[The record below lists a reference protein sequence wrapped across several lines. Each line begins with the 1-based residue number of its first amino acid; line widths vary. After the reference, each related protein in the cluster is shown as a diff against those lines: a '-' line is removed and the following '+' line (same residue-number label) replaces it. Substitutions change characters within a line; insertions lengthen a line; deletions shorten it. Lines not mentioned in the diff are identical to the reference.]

1 MKKSV
6 YSIVL
11 ADEVVAAIDD
21 MAYSLGTSR
30 SNLINQIL
38 AERVSMMTPEMRMRD
53 ILERIE
59 QLMSGRL
66 LQVAQSTGSAMMLKS
81 PLKYKYR
88 PTVNYSVELSRSF
101 SGTVGRLKISL
112 RTQSESLITMIT
124 GFFKLWISLE
134 GKYLS
139 HIIKTGNPWSG
150 GGASFTRE
158 FYSPGGSQ
166 LSDEQIAEAV
176 GGYVNLLDE
185 CIRLYFEDE
194 TAAAKQ
200 IEEKYKDY
208 LSKGV
213 VIL

>member
-11 ADEVVAAIDD
+11 ADDVVEAIDN

-53 ILERIE
+53 IFERIE
-59 QLMSGRL
+59 RLMSGGL
-66 LQVAQSTGSAMMLKS
+66 VTVAQSGGSMMMLKS

-101 SGTVGRLKISL
+101 EGAVGKLKISL
-112 RTQSESLITMIT
+112 RTQSESLIAMI
-124 GFFKLWISLE
+124 GQFFRVWICIE
-134 GKYLS
+134 EKYLS
-139 HIIKTGNPWSG
+139 RILTGGNPWQG
-150 GGASFTRE
+150 GEACFVRE
-158 FYSPGGSQ
+158 FWSPAGSQ
-166 LSDEQIAEAV
+166 LSDEQLAEAI
-176 GGYVNLLDE
+176 GGYVSLLDE
-185 CIRLYFEDE
+185 CLRLYFEDQDSAG
-194 TAAAKQ
+194 T
-200 IEEKYKDY
+200 IEKKYKAY

-213 VIL
+213 LVL

>member
-1 MKKSV
+1 VKKSV

-11 ADEVVAAIDD
+11 ADEVVGAIDEL
-21 MAYSLGTSR
+21 AYSLGTSR

-53 ILERIE
+53 IFERIE

-66 LQVAQSTGSAMMLKS
+66 LQVAQSGGSAMMLKS

-88 PTVNYSVELSRSF
+88 PTVNYSLELSRSF
-101 SGTVGRLKISL
+101 SGRVGRLRVSL
-112 RTQSESLITMIT
+112 RTQSESLIERIR
-124 GFFKLWISLE
+124 GFFALWARLE

-139 HIIKTGNPWSG
+139 KLFPQGIPWETA
-150 GGASFTRE
+150 GASFARD
-158 FYSPGGSQ
+158 FYTANA

-176 GGYVNLLDE
+176 GGYVSLLDE
-185 CIRLYFEDE
+185 CLRTYFESDDP
-194 TAAAKQ
+194 AQA
-200 IEEKYKDY
+200 IESKYKAY

-213 VIL
+213 LIL